1 MFPQRN
7 DSDEL
12 GLKVQRAQY
21 ALEQIRGVGVVNGI
35 RVIVDAEDRLLSVT
49 VGEEAAI
56 MAAYRAAVED
66 KRPKVDEALRELRSD
81 STFDAVSTYTNAN
94 SARMEAERVER
105 QRKLDEESDDDYY
118 ERGSIKAPDW

>member
-1 MFPQRN
+1 MPLKHN
-7 DSDEL
+7 DSDSL
-12 GLKVQRAQY
+12 GLKVQRAQH

-49 VGEEAAI
+49 VSEEATI

-66 KRPKVDEALRELRSD
+66 KRPKVDKALRELRADTTSE
-81 STFDAVSTYTNAN
+81 AISTYTTAN
-94 SARMEAERVER
+94 SARLEAERVEQ
-105 QRKLDEESDDDYY
+105 QRKLDEEFDNDYY

>member
-1 MFPQRN
+1 M
-7 DSDEL
+7 
-12 GLKVQRAQY
+12 QRAQH

-35 RVIVDAEDRLLSVT
+35 RVVVDAEDRLLSVT

-66 KRPKVDEALRELRSD
+66 KRPKVDEALRELRAD
-81 STFDAVSTYTNAN
+81 TTFEAISTYTNAN
-94 SARMEAERVER
+94 SARLEAERVER
-105 QRKLDEESDDDYY
+105 QRKVDEEFDDDYY

>member
-1 MFPQRN
+1 MNHN
-7 DSDEL
+7 DSDGL
-12 GLKVQRAQY
+12 GLKVQRAQH

-35 RVIVDAEDRLLSVT
+35 RVVVDAEDRLLSVT

-66 KRPKVDEALRELRSD
+66 KRPKVDEALRELRAD
-81 STFDAVSTYTNAN
+81 TTFEAISTYTNAN
-94 SARMEAERVER
+94 SARLEAERVER
-105 QRKLDEESDDDYY
+105 QRKVDEEFDDDYY

>member
-1 MFPQRN
+1 MKHN
-7 DSDEL
+7 DSDVL
-12 GLKVQRAQY
+12 GLKVQRAQH

-56 MAAYRAAVED
+56 MAAYQAAVED
-66 KRPKVDEALRELRSD
+66 KRPKVDEALRELRAD
-81 STFDAVSTYTNAN
+81 TTFEAVSTYTNAN
-94 SARMEAERVER
+94 SAQLEAERLER
-105 QRKLDEESDDDYY
+105 QRKLNEEFDDDYY